1 MLKHTHLD
9 RQALYA
15 HLNNGRSQLHTNAF
29 ARIFNYII
37 TILSNLYQGSLLA
50 AIPCACRRPL
60 ETVLVYATV
69 LVPVVSVVIW
79 ELSFVSYA
87 SFKDINCFS
96 KIVVNLCI

>member
-1 MLKHTHLD
+1 MLKQTHLD

-29 ARIFNYII
+29 ARIFNYSI
-37 TILSNLYQGSLLA
+37 TILSALYQGSLLA

-60 ETVLVYATV
+60 ETVLVYATA

-79 ELSFVSYA
+79 ELSLVS
-87 SFKDINCFS
+87 
-96 KIVVNLCI
+96 